1 LDAGLFWRRAGL
13 PILTARDAI
22 ADFAAGRRA
31 LPLLP
36 VLFDFN
42 ALTPQK
48 LNRQM
53 KLKVTRF
60 QTLVKRHTKATRPRR
75 SECYRAGLFRD

>member
-42 ALTPQK
+42 AFDP
-48 LNRQM
+48 
-53 KLKVTRF
+53 
-60 QTLVKRHTKATRPRR
+60 TKTQPTNEIEGYTFPEGGET
-75 SECYRAGLFRD
+75 SHKSD

>member
-1 LDAGLFWRRAGL
+1 LDVGLFWRRAGL

-22 ADFAAGRRA
+22 AGFAAVRRA

-48 LNRQM
+48 FNREM
-53 KLKVTRF
+53 KGYTF
-60 QTLVKRHTKATRPRR
+60 P
-75 SECYRAGLFRD
+75 EAGETSHKSD